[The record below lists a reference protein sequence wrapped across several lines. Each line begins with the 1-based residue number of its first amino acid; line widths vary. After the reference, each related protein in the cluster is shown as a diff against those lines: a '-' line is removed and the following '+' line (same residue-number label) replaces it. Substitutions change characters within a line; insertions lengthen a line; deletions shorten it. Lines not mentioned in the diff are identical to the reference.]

1 MGAIRRGIR
10 SARAG
15 VAALADLA
23 LAGECAGCSESLA
36 SGHGG
41 GDGSGGG
48 GLCPA
53 CAAVLAGRPFPVR
66 VIRGRSHLPVVYALS
81 RYQEPLSGVIIA
93 QKEHGRLDLARP
105 LGRGLAAVIEA
116 ALVDD
121 ALDPAPGDPTPLS
134 DTPRVLLI
142 PVPSAKAAERRRGQ
156 DPVLRMARVAAARL
170 RHRGLRTEV
179 LRALRHNRAVADQ
192 VGLSRAARAANLAGS
207 MGATAT
213 GRRVLSS
220 GPLVAVLLDDVYTSG
235 ATLTEAARAVRAVPG
250 FRDSGGR
257 LVAAVLAGPTR

>member
-1 MGAIRRGIR
+1 MGVVRRGIR

-23 LAGECAGCSESLA
+23 LAGECAGCGELSA
-36 SGHGG
+36 SG
-41 GDGSGGG
+41 GS
-48 GLCPA
+48 GLCPG

-66 VIRGRSHLPVVYALS
+66 VARGRSQLPVVYALS

-105 LGRGLAAVIEA
+105 LGQGLAAVIEA
-116 ALVDD
+116 ALADEALTD
-121 ALDPAPGDPTPLS
+121 AVIPATLAHTPAMLA

-170 RHRGLRTEV
+170 RQRGLRAEV
-179 LRALRHNRAVADQ
+179 LRALRHNRVVADQ

-207 MGATAT
+207 MGATAA
-213 GRRVLSS
+213 GRRVLPA
-220 GPLVAVLLDDVYTSG
+220 GPLVVVLLDDVYTSG

-250 FRDSGGR
+250 FRASGGR